1 MSIGSSRRVREN
13 ERLRPLYTVELDTA
27 ELPAASYKEDDLRV
41 AFTVDREGFVRDP
54 VVIGNVDNEI
64 LKTHLLHAVRK
75 FRFAPRF
82 VDGDAVT
89 TQNQEYV
96 FRN

>member
-1 MSIGSSRRVREN
+1 M
-13 ERLRPLYTVELDTA
+13 
-27 ELPAASYKEDDLRV
+27 
-41 AFTVDREGFVRDP
+41 RDP